1 MKKLLL
7 RVDELAVDSFETTT
21 VPRDRGT
28 VDANATTLPCG
39 FTLLNCQDTVACP
52 SRQATCGI
60 EPAPNDADAD
70 AAGPPDL
77 GTDYTPCFVCC
88 M

>member
-7 RVDELAVDSFETTT
+7 KVEDLAVDSFETT
-21 VPRDRGT
+21 VPRGRGT
-28 VDANATTLPCG
+28 VDGNATTVPCG
-39 FTLLNCQDTVACP
+39 FTLVTCPETSNCP
-52 SRQATCGI
+52 SQRPTCGI
-60 EPAPNDADAD
+60 QPAPNDAD